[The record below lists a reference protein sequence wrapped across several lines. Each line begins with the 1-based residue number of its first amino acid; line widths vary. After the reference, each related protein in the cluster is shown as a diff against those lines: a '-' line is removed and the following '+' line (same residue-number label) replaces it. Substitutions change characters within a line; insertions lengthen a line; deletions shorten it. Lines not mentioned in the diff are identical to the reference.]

1 MISLQL
7 RIDTREITN
16 ALSDMPFRL
25 LGAAVAIGFLAM
37 ALIEMYKPWLRKSF
51 HRHCVQYWLSSYR
64 KIPFLLSLFIRGKQK
79 NERETEDLV
88 LLSTAGDHNALFRL
102 SVENLCGQVLVAAQ
116 TVLESPN
123 AYKQLLRSMIGD
135 AMRKKE
141 VKEAY
146 YRLILT
152 MGTDMDTGKKEHTDT
167 DRYPHEE
174 RHDIYE
180 DDNPY
185 EWKEIFA
192 NEKYDEDMKMNK
204 YIEAKNRIASCIQRN
219 IDSLQINTGFGW
231 SRTMRINALVI
242 SFAITSLGC
251 WLFLGQTASPMSCF
265 LFIILI
271 GFTGAFFASF
281 ISNIAGILEKYK
293 R

>member
-1 MISLQL
+1 MCNIGSLP
-7 RIDTREITN
+7 TGE
-16 ALSDMPFRL
+16 
-25 LGAAVAIGFLAM
+25 
-37 ALIEMYKPWLRKSF
+37 Y
-51 HRHCVQYWLSSYR
+51 
-64 KIPFLLSLFIRGKQK
+64 PFLLSLFIRAKQRS
-79 NERETEDLV
+79 ERETDDLV

-116 TVLESPN
+116 TVLESPSG
-123 AYKQLLRSMIGD
+123 YKQLLRCMIGD

-141 VKEAY
+141 VREAY

-152 MGTDMDTGKKEHTDT
+152 TGADADAEKRNHKDHDH
-167 DRYPHEE
+167 YQHEE
-174 RHDIYE
+174 RHEFYE

-192 NEKYDEDMKMNK
+192 NEKYDEEMKMNK
-204 YIEAKNRIASCIQRN
+204 FIEAKNRIASCIQRN

-242 SFAITSLGC
+242 SFTITSLGC
-251 WLFLGQTASPMSCF
+251 WLFLAESASGMSCF

-281 ISNIAGILEKYK
+281 ISNIVGMVEKYK